1 VGVFQDGTPLDAAV
15 RPVPAAWLDRV
26 VNEVPDLHWWEPSG
40 SRLDR
45 GVRRAQALGGSVN
58 QQLGYGLIDADNHYY
73 EAEDAF
79 TRHGD
84 ESVRRFVR
92 WIQEG
97 KKRRL
102 VFGDRVADTPPNPT
116 FNPIAKPGAF
126 HQRLK
131 DLEAGK
137 GRDESWEFSK
147 SQYGQ
152 LEPLPDAYRNRDVRL
167 DVMDEQGVE
176 QCFLFPTLG
185 DCVEGLMHD
194 DPVVGHKAFHAY
206 NLWLEDDWGYG
217 YKGRLWSPPYIP
229 MLDPELAADEL
240 EFVVN
245 RGAKIVSVRPA
256 PGAGRS
262 QADPVFDRF
271 WSIANEAKIFV
282 AYHAYGGHTV
292 YDDAFKMLYGTK
304 APYSDKTYYDILMH
318 TFNATRGIT
327 ETVISLVLGNLFG
340 RFPNV
345 RVGSIEMGMQWV
357 AFALHAVDHAGGI
370 IARDVSAW
378 GQKLKDL
385 PSDIFKEHVY
395 VSPFPEEDVV
405 GLTELIGVDR
415 VLFGSDWPHPE
426 GNIQPVDYVSCIE
439 KLDPVDQKKIMRD
452 NALELIERSSAGA
465 R

>member
-1 VGVFQDGTPLDAAV
+1 MSD
-15 RPVPAAWLDRV
+15 
-26 VNEVPDLHWWEPSG
+26 NH
-40 SRLDR
+40 
-45 GVRRAQALGGSVN
+45 LGF
-58 QQLGYGLIDADNHYY
+58 GLIDADNHYY

-84 ESVRRFVR
+84 EEVKRYVR

-97 KKRRL
+97 KRRKL
-102 VFGDRVADTPPNPT
+102 VFGENISDTPGNPT

-137 GRDESWEFSK
+137 GRDENWEFAR

-167 DVMDEQGVE
+167 DVMDQHGVE

-185 DCVEGLMHD
+185 DCVEGLMTD
-194 DPVVGHKAFHAY
+194 DAVVGHKAFHAY

-217 YKGRLWSPPYIP
+217 YKDRLWSPPYIP

-245 RGAKIVSVRPA
+245 RGAKIVSVRPT

-262 QADPVFDRF
+262 QADPAFDRF
-271 WSIANEAKIFV
+271 WSIANEAKTFV
-282 AYHAYGGHTV
+282 AYHAYGGKTV
-292 YDDAFKMLYGTK
+292 YQDEFKNLYGRV
-304 APYSDKTYYDILMH
+304 PYSDKAYYMTLDHAL
-318 TFNATRGIT
+318 NGTRGVF
-327 ETVISLVLGNLFG
+327 ETMISLVLGNLFG

-357 AFALHAVDHAGGI
+357 APALHAVDHAGGI
-370 IARDVSAW
+370 TARNITAF
-378 GQKLKDL
+378 GQTVNDL
-385 PSDIFKEHVY
+385 PSDVFKEHVY
-395 VSPFPEEDVV
+395 VSPFPEEDVIA
-405 GLTELIGVDR
+405 LTEMIGVDR

-426 GNIQPVDYVSCIE
+426 GNITPVDYAECIQ
-439 KLDPVDQKKIMRD
+439 KLDPADVRKIMRE
-452 NALELIERSSAGA
+452 NALELINR
-465 R
+465 